1 MNITICKR
9 FSFRRRRSWNGIK
22 TGSLIAQ
29 GTRRHDSVHGPAN
42 IRGAIP
48 SEDTGGV
55 AAIDLV
61 NQAAQVIQ
69 SIEDQAAETKMRAHD
84 LARRAAE
91 QLNFAERRIRALE
104 SAQSAAEASLN
115 EANARADQAE
125 QGTRIAQAQIAA
137 IEDRLCTAEDR
148 ARNAEA
154 RAIEA
159 EKTSH
164 SGRRSDPESVACE
177 TATIDGHFGGRSMI
191 LGTTT
196 SGLS

>member
-1 MNITICKR
+1 MERYQNR
-9 FSFRRRRSWNGIK
+9 QFDR
-22 TGSLIAQ
+22 TGHPVAADLL
-29 GTRRHDSVHGPAN
+29 HGPAN
-42 IRGAIP
+42 VRGAIL
-48 SEDTGGV
+48 SEYTGGV

-91 QLNFAERRIRALE
+91 QLNFAERRVGSEL
-104 SAQSAAEASLN
+104 AQSAAEASLN

-125 QGTRIAQAQIAA
+125 QGTRIAQAQIAD

-148 ARNAEA
+148 AKNAEA

-159 EKTSH
+159 EKTLI
-164 SGRRSDPESVACE
+164 RVEEAIRSQLLAKRQPLTGISAVA
-177 TATIDGHFGGRSMI
+177 A
-191 LGTTT
+191 
-196 SGLS
+196 

>member
-1 MNITICKR
+1 MERNQNR
-9 FSFRRRRSWNGIK
+9 QFDR
-22 TGSLIAQ
+22 TGHPAAL
-29 GTRRHDSVHGPAN
+29 DLLHGPAN
-42 IRGAIP
+42 IRGAIL

-115 EANARADQAE
+115 EANAPCRPS
-125 QGTRIAQAQIAA
+125 G
-137 IEDRLCTAEDR
+137 
-148 ARNAEA
+148 AR
-154 RAIEA
+154 
-159 EKTSH
+159 
-164 SGRRSDPESVACE
+164 D
-177 TATIDGHFGGRSMI
+177 
-191 LGTTT
+191 
-196 SGLS
+196 

>member
-1 MNITICKR
+1 ME
-9 FSFRRRRSWNGIK
+9 WNQNRQFDS
-22 TGSLIAQ
+22 TGHPAALDSL
-29 GTRRHDSVHGPAN
+29 DGPAN
-42 IRGAIP
+42 IRRAIR
-48 SEDTGGV
+48 SEDARGV

-61 NQAAQVIQ
+61 NQAAQMIQ

-84 LARRAAE
+84 LARRATE

-115 EANARADQAE
+115 EANIRADQAE
-125 QGTRIAQAQIAA
+125 QSTRIAQAQIAD

-159 EKTSH
+159 EKTLI
-164 SGRRSDPESVACE
+164 RVEEAIRSQ
-177 TATIDGHFGGRSMI
+177 
-191 LGTTT
+191 L
-196 SGLS
+196 LSKRQSLTGISAAAA